1 MSGWLA
7 RHWTI
12 VRWLPALAWM
22 GVIFLLSSQSG
33 LRVSEDAAVDKPI
46 RLVAHMASYALLAGL
61 LFYALCGAG
70 RPTARGAGRPTAR
83 GVGRPTARA
92 ATLALVLATLYAVSD
107 ELHQAMVPD
116 RTGRPEDVVIDVV
129 GATIGLVIAA
139 FILGSGDS

>member
-1 MSGWLA
+1 MSRWLA

-33 LRVSEDAAVDKPI
+33 LRVSEDAAMDKPI
-46 RLVAHMASYALLAGL
+46 RLAAHMASYALLAGL
-61 LFYALCGAG
+61 LLYALC
-70 RPTARGAGRPTAR
+70 GAGRPTAR

-116 RTGRPEDVVIDVV
+116 RTGRPEDIVVDVV
-129 GATIGLVIAA
+129 GATIGLAIAA